1 MPTVGVAVMVVV
13 VTLVVAS
20 FLQAMMVINT
30 RLMLHA
36 RVIGL
41 IFIIKG
47 IYIIRCE
54 LI

>member
-1 MPTVGVAVMVVV
+1 MPTVGVVVVVVV
-13 VTLVVAS
+13 VTAVVVS
-20 FLQAMMVINT
+20 FLQAIMVINT
-30 RLMLHA
+30 RVMPHA
-36 RVIGL
+36 RFMGL